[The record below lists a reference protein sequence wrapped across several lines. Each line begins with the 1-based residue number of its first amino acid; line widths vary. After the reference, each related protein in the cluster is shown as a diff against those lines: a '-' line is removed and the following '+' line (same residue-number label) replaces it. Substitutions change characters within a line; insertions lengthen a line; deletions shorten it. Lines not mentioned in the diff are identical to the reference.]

1 MHLKLSPQNDNKT
14 CTFETMKKGPI
25 RSKEQVADALRKY
38 LPEAFITYVVSLFQ
52 ASNVRFKIV
61 PGRATKLGDFRA
73 GMNGE
78 KHTITVNGDLNP
90 YSFLITTLHEFAHL
104 HTFNTFGNRVSP
116 HGNEWKS
123 AYRQLLLPLIE
134 SPELPKDIRKAL
146 INSLVRTKASSCSD
160 HGLSRV
166 LLNYDKPKDGV
177 IILEHLPKNSTFA
190 LNGKQ
195 FVKGD
200 LRRKRYICQEVK
212 SKRSYLVN
220 SLAQVIPLND

>member
-1 MHLKLSPQNDNKT
+1 
-14 CTFETMKKGPI
+14 MKKGPI
-25 RSKEQVADALRKY
+25 RSKEQVANALSKY
-38 LPEAFITYVVSLFQ
+38 LPEAFVTYVVTLFQ

-61 PGRATKLGDFRA
+61 PGRSTKLGDFRA

-78 KHTITVNGDLNP
+78 KHAITVNGDLNP
-90 YSFLITTLHEFAHL
+90 YSFLITTVHEFAHL
-104 HTFNTFGNRVSP
+104 HTFDSYGHRVSP
-116 HGNEWKS
+116 HGNEWKA
-123 AYRQLLLPLIE
+123 AYRQLLLPVID
-134 SPELPKDIRKAL
+134 SPELPEDIRKAL
-146 INSLVRTKASSCSD
+146 MNSLVRTKASSCSD

-166 LLNYDKPKDGV
+166 LLNYDKPKEGV

>member
-38 LPEAFITYVVSLFQ
+38 LPEAFITYIVSLFQ

-90 YSFLITTLHEFAHL
+90 YSFLITTVHEFAHL

-123 AYRQLLLPLIE
+123 AYRQLLLPLID
-134 SPELPKDIRKAL
+134 SPELPEDIRKAL
-146 INSLVRTKASSCSD
+146 MNSLVRTKASSCSD

-166 LLNYDKPKDGV
+166 LLNYDKPKEGV
-177 IILEHLPKNSTFA
+177 IILEHLPKNSTFV

-212 SKRSYLVN
+212 SKRSDLVN

>member
-1 MHLKLSPQNDNKT
+1 
-14 CTFETMKKGPI
+14 MKKGPI
-25 RSKEQVADALRKY
+25 RSKVHVADALRKY
-38 LPEAFITYVVSLFQ
+38 LPEAFIAYVVTLFQ
-52 ASNVRFKIV
+52 EANVRFKIV

-73 GMNGE
+73 GVNGE

-90 YSFLITTLHEFAHL
+90 YSFLITTVHEFAHL
-104 HTFNTFGNRVSP
+104 QTFNTFGNRVSP

-123 AYRQLLLPLIE
+123 AYRQLLLPLID
-134 SPELPKDIRKAL
+134 SPELPEDIRKAL
-146 INSLVRTKASSCSD
+146 MNSLVRTKASSCSD

-166 LLNYDKPKDGV
+166 LLNYDKPKEGI

-190 LNGKQ
+190 LNGKH

>member
-1 MHLKLSPQNDNKT
+1 
-14 CTFETMKKGPI
+14 MKKGPI
-25 RSKEQVADALRKY
+25 RSKVQVADALRKY
-38 LPEAFITYVVSLFQ
+38 LPEAFVAYVVALFQ
-52 ASNVRFKIV
+52 ESNVRFKIV

-90 YSFLITTLHEFAHL
+90 YSFLITTVHEFAHL
-104 HTFNTFGNRVSP
+104 HTFNTYGNRVSP

-123 AYRQLLLPLIE
+123 AYRQLLLPLID
-134 SPELPKDIRKAL
+134 SPELPEDIRKAL
-146 INSLVRTKASSCSD
+146 MNSLVRTKASSCSD

-166 LLNYDKPKDGV
+166 LLNYDKPKEGV

-190 LNGKQ
+190 LNGKH

>member
-1 MHLKLSPQNDNKT
+1 
-14 CTFETMKKGPI
+14 MKKGPI
-25 RSKEQVADALRKY
+25 RSKVQVADALRKY
-38 LPEAFITYVVSLFQ
+38 LPEAFVAYVVTLFQ

-78 KHTITVNGDLNP
+78 KHIITVNGDLNP
-90 YSFLITTLHEFAHL
+90 YSFLITTVHEFAHL

-123 AYRQLLLPLIE
+123 AYRQLLLPLID
-134 SPELPKDIRKAL
+134 SPELPEDIRKAL
-146 INSLVRTKASSCSD
+146 MNSLVRTKASSCSD

-166 LLNYDKPKDGV
+166 LLNYDKPKEGV

-190 LNGKQ
+190 LNGKH
-195 FVKGD
+195 FVKGE

>member
-1 MHLKLSPQNDNKT
+1 MSATHDLEL
-14 CTFETMKKGPI
+14 
-25 RSKEQVADALRKY
+25 LRKH
-38 LPEAFITYVVSLFQ
+38 LPAAAWPIVLHWLQANPVKVHVVKPRTS
-52 ASNVRFKIV
+52 
-61 PGRATKLGDFRA
+61 KLGDYRA
-73 GMNGE
+73 PYGGQG
-78 KHTITVNGDLNP
+78 HRISVNYDLNP
-90 YSFLITTLHEFAHL
+90 YAFLVTTVHEFAHL

-123 AYRQLLLPLIE
+123 AYRQLLLPLID
-134 SPELPKDIRKAL
+134 SPELPEDIRKAL
-146 INSLVRTKASSCSD
+146 MNSLVRTKASSCSD

-166 LLNYDKPKDGV
+166 LLNYDKPKEGV

-190 LNGKQ
+190 LNGKH

>member
-1 MHLKLSPQNDNKT
+1 
-14 CTFETMKKGPI
+14 MKKGPI

-90 YSFLITTLHEFAHL
+90 YSFLITTVHEFAHL

-123 AYRQLLLPLIE
+123 AYRQLLLPLID
-134 SPELPKDIRKAL
+134 SPELPEDIRKAL
-146 INSLVRTKASSCSD
+146 MNSLVRTKASSCSD

-166 LLNYDKPKDGV
+166 LLNYDKLKEGV
-177 IILEHLPKNSTFA
+177 IILEHLPKNSTFV

>member
-1 MHLKLSPQNDNKT
+1 
-14 CTFETMKKGPI
+14 MKKGPI
-25 RSKEQVADALRKY
+25 RSKVHVADALRKY
-38 LPEAFITYVVSLFQ
+38 LPEAFIAYVVTLFQ
-52 ASNVRFKIV
+52 EANVRFKIV

-73 GMNGE
+73 GVNGE

-90 YSFLITTLHEFAHL
+90 YSFLITTVHEFAHL

-123 AYRQLLLPLIE
+123 AYRQLLLPLID
-134 SPELPKDIRKAL
+134 SPELPEDIRKAL
-146 INSLVRTKASSCSD
+146 MNSLVRTKASSCSD

-166 LLNYDKPKDGV
+166 LLNYDKPKEGV

-190 LNGKQ
+190 LNGKH

>member
-1 MHLKLSPQNDNKT
+1 
-14 CTFETMKKGPI
+14 MKKGPI
-25 RSKEQVADALRKY
+25 RSKVQVADALRKY
-38 LPEAFITYVVSLFQ
+38 LPEAFVTYVVTLFQ
-52 ASNVRFKIV
+52 SANVRFKIV
-61 PGRATKLGDFRA
+61 PGRTTKLGDFRA

-90 YSFLITTLHEFAHL
+90 YSFLITTVHEFAHL

-123 AYRQLLLPLIE
+123 AYRQLLLPLID
-134 SPELPKDIRKAL
+134 SPELPEDIRKAL
-146 INSLVRTKASSCSD
+146 MNSLVRTKASSCSD

-166 LLNYDKPKDGV
+166 LLNYDKPKEGV

-190 LNGKQ
+190 LNGKH

>member
-1 MHLKLSPQNDNKT
+1 
-14 CTFETMKKGPI
+14 MKKGPI
-25 RSKEQVADALRKY
+25 RSKVHVADALRKY
-38 LPEAFITYVVSLFQ
+38 LPEAFIAYVVTLFQ
-52 ASNVRFKIV
+52 EANVRFKIV

-73 GMNGE
+73 GVNGE

-90 YSFLITTLHEFAHL
+90 YSFLITTVHEFAHL

-116 HGNEWKS
+116 HGEEWKS
-123 AYRQLLLPLIE
+123 AYRQLLLPLID
-134 SPELPKDIRKAL
+134 SPELPEDIRKAL
-146 INSLVRTKASSCSD
+146 MNSLVRTKASSCSD

-166 LLNYDKPKDGV
+166 LLNYDKPKEGV

-190 LNGKQ
+190 LNGKH

>member
-1 MHLKLSPQNDNKT
+1 
-14 CTFETMKKGPI
+14 MKKEPI
-25 RSKEQVADALRKY
+25 RSKEKVANALGKY
-38 LPEAFITYVVSLFQ
+38 LPEAFVDYVVTLFQ
-52 ASNVRFKIV
+52 ESSVRFKIV

-78 KHTITVNGDLNP
+78 KHTITVNGDLNS
-90 YSFLITTLHEFAHL
+90 YSFLITTVHEFAHL
-104 HTFNTFGNRVSP
+104 HTYNTHGNRVSP

-123 AYRQLLLPLIE
+123 AYRQLLLPLIDA
-134 SPELPKDIRKAL
+134 PELPEDIRKAL
-146 INSLVRTKASSCSD
+146 MNSLVRTKASSCSD

-166 LLNYDKPKDGV
+166 LLNYDKPKEGV
-177 IILEHLPKNSTFA
+177 IVLEHLPKNSTFA
-190 LNGKQ
+190 LNGKH

>member
-38 LPEAFITYVVSLFQ
+38 LPEAFITYIVSLFQ

-90 YSFLITTLHEFAHL
+90 YSFLITTVHEFAHL

-123 AYRQLLLPLIE
+123 AYRQLLLPLID
-134 SPELPKDIRKAL
+134 SPELPEDIRKAL
-146 INSLVRTKASSCSD
+146 MNSLVRTKASSCSD

-166 LLNYDKPKDGV
+166 LLNYDKPKEGV
-177 IILEHLPKNSTFA
+177 IILEHLPKNSTFV

>member
-1 MHLKLSPQNDNKT
+1 
-14 CTFETMKKGPI
+14 MKKGPI
-25 RSKEQVADALRKY
+25 RSKVQVADALRKY
-38 LPEAFITYVVSLFQ
+38 LPEAFVTYVVTLFQ
-52 ASNVRFKIV
+52 ESNVRFKIV
-61 PGRATKLGDFRA
+61 PGRTTKLGDFRA

-90 YSFLITTLHEFAHL
+90 YSFLITTVHEFAHL

-123 AYRQLLLPLIE
+123 AYRQLLLPLID
-134 SPELPKDIRKAL
+134 SPELPEDIRKAL
-146 INSLVRTKASSCSD
+146 MNSLVRTKASSCSD

-166 LLNYDKPKDGV
+166 LLNYDKPKEGV

-190 LNGKQ
+190 LNGKH

-220 SLAQVIPLND
+220 SLAQVIPLNV

>member
-1 MHLKLSPQNDNKT
+1 
-14 CTFETMKKGPI
+14 MKKGPI
-25 RSKEQVADALRKY
+25 RSKVQVADALRKY
-38 LPEAFITYVVSLFQ
+38 LPEAFVAYVVTLFQ

-78 KHTITVNGDLNP
+78 KHIITVNGDLNP
-90 YSFLITTLHEFAHL
+90 YSFLITTVHEFAHL

-123 AYRQLLLPLIE
+123 AYRQLLLPLID
-134 SPELPKDIRKAL
+134 SPELPEDIRKAL
-146 INSLVRTKASSCSD
+146 MNSLVRTKASSCSD

-166 LLNYDKPKDGV
+166 LLNYDKPKEGV

-190 LNGKQ
+190 LNGKH

>member
-1 MHLKLSPQNDNKT
+1 
-14 CTFETMKKGPI
+14 MKKAPI
-25 RSKEQVADALRKY
+25 RSKEKVASALGKY
-38 LPEAFITYVVSLFQ
+38 LPEAFVDYVVALFQ
-52 ASNVRFKIV
+52 DASVRFKIV

-90 YSFLITTLHEFAHL
+90 YSFLITTVHEFAHL
-104 HTFNTFGNRVSP
+104 HTFNVYGHRVSP
-116 HGNEWKS
+116 HGEEWKA
-123 AYRQLLLPLIE
+123 AYRQLLLPLID
-134 SPELPKDIRKAL
+134 SPALPNDLRKAL
-146 INSLVRTKASSCSD
+146 MNSLVRTKASSCSD

-177 IILEHLPKNSTFA
+177 IVLEHLPKNSTFA
-190 LNGKQ
+190 LNGKH
-195 FVKGD
+195 FVKGE

>member
-90 YSFLITTLHEFAHL
+90 YSFLITTVHEFAHL

-123 AYRQLLLPLIE
+123 AYRQLLLPLID
-134 SPELPKDIRKAL
+134 SPELPEDIRKAL
-146 INSLVRTKASSCSD
+146 MNSLVRTKASSCSD

-166 LLNYDKPKDGV
+166 LLNYDKPKEGV
-177 IILEHLPKNSTFA
+177 IILEHLPKNSTFV